1 MSIWTPEWSLTVGGT
16 TYTDLTL
23 ADVSIT
29 SGRTDIYSQ
38 ATAGYASFTI
48 LNFDDTPVS
57 INLNGQVNIRV
68 KDSAGD
74 YVNLFGGYVTD
85 IDLDV
90 TSSGT
95 GGLVQ
100 NMKVIALGSLSKL
113 PKSLTLGIL
122 SQDQDGD
129 QIYTILEPLLFD
141 SWNEVPA
148 AETWAG
154 YTPTVTWAE
163 AENSGLGEI
172 DRPGDYLLRAR
183 SSSVTD
189 VYSLVAALANSGL
202 GYIYEDNQGRI
213 CYADSTHRNEYLA
226 TNGYTVVSGNTAL
239 ASGIKTSLKSGD
251 IRNSVTINYGGSG
264 GGGGGGGGG
273 GSATASEPSSIAVY
287 GLQAQAI
294 DTSLQNNSDAE
305 DQADFYLSIRA
316 FPEAQ
321 FRSITFPLGNPE
333 IDDSDRDALL
343 NCFMGLPIDISDLP
357 QNINNG
363 RFQGFVEGWTFRAS
377 YNGLAITLTV
387 SPTAYSL
394 QAARWNTVSVAE
406 SWNTLSNT
414 LDWNEA
420 TIVA

>member
-57 INLNGQVNIRV
+57 IDLNGQVVIRV
-68 KDSAGD
+68 KDSTGT

-113 PKSLTLGIL
+113 PKSLTEGVLAK
-122 SQDQDGD
+122 DFDGD
-129 QIYTILEPLLFD
+129 QIYTILEPLLFGQ
-141 SWNEVPA
+141 WNQVPA

-154 YTPTVTWAE
+154 YTPTVTWAQ

-172 DRPGDYLLRAR
+172 DRPGDYELTAR

-189 VYSLVAALANSGL
+189 VYSLVSALANSGL
-202 GYIYEDNQGRI
+202 GYIYEDSQGRI
-213 CYADSTHRNEYLA
+213 GYADSTHRNTYLS
-226 TNGYTVVSGNTAL
+226 TYGYTSVSGNQAL
-239 ASGIKTSLKSGD
+239 ANGIKTSLKSGD
-251 IRNSVTINYGGSG
+251 IRNDVTIKYKNGQTVSD
-264 GGGGGGGGG
+264 
-273 GSATASEPSSIAVY
+273 SEPSSIAVY
-287 GLQAQAI
+287 GLQAQSIETTLEHKA
-294 DTSLQNNSDAE
+294 DAE
-305 DQADFYLSIRA
+305 DQAAFYLGIRA

-343 NCFMGLPIDISDLP
+343 NVFMGLPLDITDLP
-357 QNINNG
+357 FNIGNG

-377 YNGLAITLTV
+377 YNGLSITTTI
-387 SPTAYSL
+387 SPTAYSI
-394 QAARWNTVSVAE
+394 QAAKWNSVSVGE
-406 SWNTLSNT
+406 TWNTLSNT
-414 LDWNEA
+414 LEWLDA

>member
-1 MSIWTPEWSLTVGGT
+1 MTIWTPEWSLTVNGSND
-16 TYTDLTL
+16 YANLTL

-48 LNFDDTPVS
+48 LNFDDSPVTM
-57 INLNGQVNIRV
+57 NLNDQVTIRV
-68 KDSAGD
+68 KDSTGTF
-74 YVNLFGGYVTD
+74 VNLFGGYVTD
-85 IDLDV
+85 LDLEV
-90 TSSGT
+90 KSSGT
-95 GGLVQ
+95 GGMVQ
-100 NMKVIALGSLSKL
+100 NMKIIALGALSKL
-113 PKSLTLGIL
+113 PKSLTDGVLAK
-122 SQDQDGD
+122 DFDGD
-129 QIYTILEPLLFD
+129 QIYTILSALLFNT
-141 SWNEVPA
+141 WNEVPA

-154 YTPTVTWAE
+154 YTPTTTWAN

-172 DRPGDYLLRAR
+172 DQPGNYELTAR

-213 CYADSTHRNEYLA
+213 CYADSTHRNTYLA
-226 TNGYTVVSGNTAL
+226 TNGYTSVSGNTAL

-251 IRNSVTINYGGSG
+251 IRNSVSIKYKNNQTV
-264 GGGGGGGGG
+264 
-273 GSATASEPSSIAVY
+273 SASSAESIALY
-287 GLQAQAI
+287 GLQAQSI
-294 DTSLQNNSDAE
+294 QTTLEHTHDAE
-305 DQADFYLSIRA
+305 DQADFYLGIRA

-343 NCFMGLPIDISDLP
+343 NAFMGLAIDITDLP
-357 QNINNG
+357 DNIGNG
-363 RFQGFVEGWTFRAS
+363 RFQGFIEGWTFRAS

-394 QAARWNTVSVAE
+394 QAAKWNDVSVAE
-406 SWNTLSNT
+406 TWNSLSNT

-420 TIVA
+420 TVVA

>member
-48 LNFDDTPVS
+48 LNFDDTPVA
-57 INLNGQVNIRV
+57 ITLNGQVTIQV
-68 KDSAGD
+68 KDSTGT

-113 PKSLTLGIL
+113 PKSLTEGVL
-122 SQDQDGD
+122 DKAFDGD
-129 QIYTILEPLLFD
+129 QIYTILSPLLFD

-148 AETWAG
+148 AETWSG
-154 YTPTVTWAE
+154 YDPTVTWAE

-172 DRPGDYLLRAR
+172 DRPGDYELTAR

-213 CYADSTHRNEYLA
+213 SYADSTHRNAYL
-226 TNGYTVVSGNTAL
+226 TDNGYTVVSGNTAL
-239 ASGIKTSLKSGD
+239 ASGINTSLKSGD
-251 IRNSVTINYGGSG
+251 IRNSLTIKYKNGQTVSD
-264 GGGGGGGGG
+264 
-273 GSATASEPSSIAVY
+273 SEPSSIALY
-287 GLQAQAI
+287 GLQAQSI
-294 DTSLQNNSDAE
+294 DTTLENMADAE
-305 DQADFYLSIRA
+305 SQAEFYLAIRA

-333 IDDSDRDALL
+333 IDDGDRDALL
-343 NCFMGLPIDISDLP
+343 NCFMGLPIDITDLP
-357 QNINNG
+357 ANIADG

-377 YNGLAITLTV
+377 YNGLSITLTV

-394 QAARWNTVSVAE
+394 QAARWNSVSVAE
-406 SWNTLSNT
+406 TWNTVSNT
-414 LDWNEA
+414 LTWLDA
-420 TIVA
+420 TQVY

>member
-1 MSIWTPEWSLTVGGT
+1 MSIWTPEWSLTVGGD

-57 INLNGQVNIRV
+57 INLNGQVAIQV
-68 KDSAGD
+68 KDSTGA
-74 YVNLFGGYVTD
+74 YVNLFGGYITD

-113 PKSLTLGIL
+113 PKSLTSGVLTK
-122 SQDQDGD
+122 DFDGD
-129 QIYTILEPLLFD
+129 QIYTILASLLFD

-154 YTPTVTWAE
+154 YDPTVTWAE

-172 DRPGDYLLRAR
+172 DRPGDYELTAR

-213 CYADSTHRNEYLA
+213 SYGDSTHRNTYL
-226 TNGYTVVSGNTAL
+226 TVNGYTVVSGNTAL
-239 ASGIKTSLKSGD
+239 ASGIRTSLKSGD
-251 IRNSVTINYGGSG
+251 IRNSVSIKYKNGQTVSD
-264 GGGGGGGGG
+264 
-273 GSATASEPSSIAVY
+273 SEPSSIAVY
-287 GLQAQAI
+287 GLQAQSIETTLEHTA
-294 DTSLQNNSDAE
+294 DAE
-305 DQADFYLSIRA
+305 DQAAFYLGIRA

-333 IDDSDRDALL
+333 IDDSDRDSLL
-343 NCFMGLPIDISDLP
+343 NVFMGLPLDITDLPANISD
-357 QNINNG
+357 G

-377 YNGLAITLTV
+377 YNGLSITLTV

-394 QAARWNTVSVAE
+394 QAARWNGVSVAE
-406 SWNTLSNT
+406 TWNSLSPTLT
-414 LDWNEA
+414 WNQA
-420 TIVA
+420 TVVA

>member
-57 INLNGQVNIRV
+57 IDLNGQVAIRV
-68 KDSAGD
+68 KDSTGT
-74 YVNLFGGYVTD
+74 YVNLFGGYITD

-113 PKSLTLGIL
+113 PKSLTEGVL
-122 SQDQDGD
+122 SKDFDGD
-129 QIYTILEPLLFD
+129 QISTILSQLLFGQ
-141 SWNEVPA
+141 WNQIPA

-154 YTPTVTWAE
+154 YDPSITWAN
-163 AENSGLGEI
+163 AENSGVGEI
-172 DRPGDYLLRAR
+172 DQPGNYELTAR
-183 SSSVTD
+183 SASVTD

-202 GYIYEDNQGRI
+202 GYIFEDNQGRI
-213 CYADSTHRNEYLA
+213 GYADSTHRNQYLA
-226 TNGYTVVSGNTAL
+226 ANGYTVVSGNTAL

-251 IRNSVTINYGGSG
+251 IRNSVTINYKNNQ
-264 GGGGGGGGG
+264 
-273 GSATASEPSSIAVY
+273 SESDSDPSSIALY
-287 GLQAQAI
+287 GLQAQSI
-294 DTSLQNNSDAE
+294 DTTLEHDYDAVN
-305 DQADFYLSIRA
+305 QAAFYLGIRA

-333 IDDSDRDALL
+333 IDDGDRDALL
-343 NCFMGLPIDISDLP
+343 NVFMGLPIDIEDLP
-357 QNINNG
+357 ENISDG

-377 YNGLAITLTV
+377 YNGLSVTLTV

-394 QAARWNTVSVAE
+394 QAARWNSVSVAE
-406 SWNTLSNT
+406 TWNSLSNT
-414 LDWNEA
+414 LTWNEA

>member
-1 MSIWTPEWSLTVGGT
+1 MSIWTPDWTLTVGGVS
-16 TYTDLTL
+16 YTNLTL
-23 ADVSIT
+23 ADVTIT

-57 INLNGQVNIRV
+57 ITLNSQVNIKV
-68 KDSAGD
+68 KDSTGTD
-74 YVNLFGGYVTD
+74 VNLFGGYVTD
-85 IDLDV
+85 LDLDV
-90 TSSGT
+90 SQSGT

-100 NMKVIALGSLSKL
+100 NMKIIALGALSKL
-113 PKSLTLGIL
+113 PKSLTNGVLHK
-122 SQDQDGD
+122 DEDGD
-129 QIYTILEPLLFD
+129 QIYTILSELLFNT
-141 SWNEVPA
+141 WNEVPA

-154 YTPTVTWAE
+154 YDPVITWAN

-172 DRPGDYLLRAR
+172 DRPGDYELTSR

-202 GYIYEDNQGRI
+202 GYLYEDNQGRI
-213 CYADSTHRNEYLA
+213 GYADSTHRNTYLS
-226 TNGYTVVSGNTAL
+226 TYGYTSVSGNTAL
-239 ASGIKTSLKSGD
+239 SSGIMTSLKSGD
-251 IRNSVTINYGGSG
+251 IRNAVTITYKNNHTV
-264 GGGGGGGGG
+264 
-273 GSATASEPSSIAVY
+273 SAESAESIGVY
-287 GLQAQAI
+287 GYQAQSIGTTLEHAA
-294 DTSLQNNSDAE
+294 DATS
-305 DQADFYLSIRA
+305 QAAFYLGIRA
-316 FPEAQ
+316 FPVPQ

-343 NCFMGLPIDISDLP
+343 ECFMGLPIDITDLP
-357 QNINNG
+357 ANIGGG